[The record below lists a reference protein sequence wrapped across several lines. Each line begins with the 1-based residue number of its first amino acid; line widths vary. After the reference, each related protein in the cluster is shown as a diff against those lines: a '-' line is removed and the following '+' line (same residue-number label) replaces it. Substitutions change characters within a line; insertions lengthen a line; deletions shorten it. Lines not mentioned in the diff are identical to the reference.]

1 MATPYP
7 HLLEPINLGFTT
19 LPNRVIMGSM
29 HVGLEE
35 AKDGFARMAAFYAER
50 AKGGVGLIVT
60 GGIAPND
67 RGRPM
72 PGGARLTTEAEAEKH
87 KPVTAAVHQAGGK
100 IAMQILHFGRYAY
113 HQDLVAP
120 SALQA
125 PINPMKPRALSTDEV
140 YQTIEDFVRCA
151 ALAQSAGYDGVEIMG
166 SEGYLLNEFI
176 AARTNQR
183 DDEWGGSYA
192 NRIRFP
198 VEIVRRTR
206 EQVGK
211 NFIIIFRL
219 SMLDLV
225 EGGSTLE
232 EVIELAQ
239 ALEAA
244 GASILNTGIG
254 WHEARIPTIATKVPR
269 AAWAWVTKQL
279 KGKVGIPLVATN
291 RINTPEVAEQ
301 LLADGFCDLISMA
314 RPFLADPLFMQKA
327 AAGKADEINT
337 CIGCNQ
343 ACLDHTFA
351 GKITSCLVNPRACYE
366 TLINITPAATRE
378 RIAVV
383 GAGPAGLSFA
393 TTAAQCGF
401 DVTLFDT
408 TSEIGGQFNI
418 AKQVPGKEEFFET
431 LRYFGKQIALTGV
444 TLKLNMRVTAGDLV
458 AGDYKQVV
466 LATGVTP
473 RTPPIEGITHPKVL
487 GYLDVLRDKKPVG
500 KTVALI
506 GAGGIGFDTAEYLLH
521 EGTSPSLDKAK
532 FFAEWGVD
540 TSYAER
546 GGLTPAHI
554 EASPRKVYLLQR
566 KASKVGDGLG
576 KTTGWIHRTSLKNR
590 QVEMIAGVTY
600 RKVDDAGLHITVGER
615 DMTLP
620 VDNVVICAGQ
630 EPQRELQ
637 AELLAAGVQVHL
649 IGGADKA
656 EELDAKRAI
665 KQGLD
670 LAIALAQR
678 NTQAST
684 RVDPAP
690 TLGLNE
696 KSASSPGK
704 TSVSSNEND
713 SVVVY
718 ETLTVSLSD
727 HIATIKLNR
736 PDKANAMNL
745 AMWHDIRRAFKWVDA
760 KPAAR
765 VAILEGEGKLFT
777 SGIDLQMMMGMG
789 DQIQN
794 DCEARTRE
802 NLRQVI
808 LDLQDTLTSLER
820 CRKPVLAAIHGACI
834 GGGIDLICC
843 ADMRYCSGDAS
854 FSIKEI
860 DIGMTADVGTLQ
872 RLPKLIGEGMARE
885 LAYTGRKFSATEA
898 LAMRLVNQVFESREA
913 LQAGVREIA
922 TTIAAKSPLSIRGV
936 KEIITYARDHTVAD
950 GLNYVATWN
959 AAMLL
964 SNDLQEAMMA
974 NMGKR
979 APEFKD

>member
-1 MATPYP
+1 MTPYP
-7 HLLEPINLGFTT
+7 HLLEPLNLGFTT

-35 AKDGFARMAAFYAER
+35 VKDGFARMAAFYAER
-50 AKGGVGLIVT
+50 ARGGVGLIVT

-72 PGGARLTTEAEAEKH
+72 PGGARLTTPEEAAKH
-87 KPVTAAVHQAGGK
+87 KPVTDAVHQTGGK

-113 HQDLVAP
+113 HEQLVAP

-125 PINPMKPRALSTDEV
+125 PINPMKPRALSTEEV
-140 YQTIEDFVRCA
+140 YQTSDDFVRCA
-151 ALAQSAGYDGVEIMG
+151 LLAQSAGYDGVEIMG

-183 DDEWGGSYA
+183 DDEWGGSFQ
-192 NRIRFP
+192 NRIRLP
-198 VEIVRRTR
+198 VDIVRRTR
-206 EQVGK
+206 EKVGPE
-211 NFIIIFRL
+211 FIIIYRL

-225 EGGSTLE
+225 EGGSTLA

-239 ALEAA
+239 AIEAA
-244 GASILNTGIG
+244 GASIINTGIG

-301 LLADGFCDLISMA
+301 LLLEGFCDLVSMA

-327 AAGKADEINT
+327 AAGKANEINT

-351 GKITSCLVNPRACYE
+351 GKVTSCLVNPRACHE
-366 TLINITPAATRE
+366 TLINLTPAASRE

-393 TTAAQCGF
+393 TAAAQCGF
-401 DVTLFDT
+401 DVTLFDAA
-408 TSEIGGQFNI
+408 SEIGGQFNI

-431 LRYFGKQIALTGV
+431 LRYFGKQIELTGV
-444 TLKLNMRVTAGDLV
+444 ALKLGTRVSAKELAAAG
-458 AGDYKQVV
+458 YKQVV
-466 LATGVTP
+466 LATGISP
-473 RTPPIEGITHPKVL
+473 RTPPIDGIGHPKVL
-487 GYLDVLRDKKPVG
+487 SYLDVLRDKKPVG

-506 GAGGIGFDTAEYLLH
+506 GAGGIGFDTAEVLLH
-521 EGTSPSLDKAK
+521 EGTSPSLSPLK

-540 TSYAER
+540 TTYAER
-546 GGLTPAHI
+546 GGLKTAHI
-554 EASPRKVYLLQR
+554 EKSPRKLYLLQR
-566 KASKVGDGLG
+566 KASKVGESLS

-590 QVEMIAGVTY
+590 QVEMLAGVTY
-600 RKVDDAGLHITVGER
+600 RKIDDAGLHITVGDR

-637 AELLAAGVQVHL
+637 ADLQAAGVQVHL

-665 KQGLD
+665 KQGLE
-670 LAIALAQR
+670 LAIALAQA
-678 NTQAST
+678 TVT
-684 RVDPAP
+684 PAQ
-690 TLGLNE
+690 GLYE
-696 KSASSPGK
+696 KSASSPGGS
-704 TSVSSNEND
+704 SVSSNEKY
-713 SVVVY
+713 SAMAY
-718 ETLTVSLSD
+718 ETLTVSLQD
-727 HIATIKLNR
+727 HVATIRLNR

-745 AMWHDIRRAFKWVDA
+745 VMWHEIRKAFKWVDA
-760 KPAAR
+760 TPDAR
-765 VAILEGEGKLFT
+765 VVILEGEGKLFT

-789 DQIQN
+789 EQIRH

-820 CRKPVLAAIHGACI
+820 CRKPVLASIHGACI

-843 ADMRYCSGDAS
+843 ADMRYCAADAS

-860 DIGMTADVGTLQ
+860 DLGMTADVGTLQ

-885 LAYTGRKFSATEA
+885 LAYTGRKFGADEA
-898 LAMRLVNQVFESREA
+898 LHMHLVNRVFDSREA
-913 LQAGVREIA
+913 LQQGVREIA
-922 TTIAAKSPLSIRGV
+922 TAIAAKSPLSIRGV
-936 KEIITYARDHTVAD
+936 KEMITYARDHSVAD

-979 APEFKD
+979 KPEFKD